1 MSLDQRLRDA
11 RDDYRALTPPPAT
24 VDPGGVT
31 GVDQPSSRPPVPH
44 RTRWLAAAAVLLVV
58 VASVATWTVTRERED
73 RDRVSVAGPSTVATI
88 DPQTTG
94 AWDPSDVVLDP
105 PGPYRDGQ
113 EVVVRVP
120 VAVAEGADLLNE
132 GLSLCARVREGDDL
146 SETCDPTVE
155 DLVVLDSLGPTS
167 ATVRL
172 RRTVFTD
179 TGRRD
184 CNEATVD
191 CRIVVLAGDGSRHA
205 SERLTFV
212 DEDPSEPEVR
222 LRVEPTGEP
231 GEVTLTPSG
240 LTADP
245 SWLALRDDDPG
256 RAGGF
261 TPLYVSQCAFSA
273 SLGSTPGPFGDPPP
287 WEAGDPD
294 GVVCGA
300 MGPALELDPD
310 DPERAVTVTL
320 PTLVYGYGGWADCRV
335 DQCFL
340 EVRRTII
347 HGIEPGGGTLGS
359 DVSAAT
365 ALLPRDGAW
374 AEATRPTLSVET
386 PGPHRAGQVVS
397 VTISGLPAGERRLI
411 AQCSVDQPWGCGYD
425 VLELGNGTHEVTL
438 AQGLLERCR
447 PETCYLELDSSSEG
461 LPPLA
466 VAPLDT
472 PG

>member
-11 RDDYRALTPPPAT
+11 RDDYRGLAPPTPA
-24 VDPGGVT
+24 
-31 GVDQPSSRPPVPH
+31 SRPDPDEVIAPSH

-58 VASVATWTVTRERED
+58 VASVATWTVSREGDD
-73 RDRVSVAGPSTVATI
+73 RDRVSVAGPSTTATV
-88 DPQTTG
+88 DPPTSG

-105 PGPYRDGQ
+105 PGPYRDRQ
-113 EVVVRVP
+113 EVLVRVP
-120 VAVAEGADLLNE
+120 AAVAEGADLLNE

-155 DLVVLDSLGPTS
+155 DLVVLGSVGPTS

-212 DEDPSEPEVR
+212 DEAVSAAEPEVT
-222 LRVEPTGEP
+222 LRIEPTGEP
-231 GEVTLTPSG
+231 GEVTLTPDG
-240 LTADP
+240 LTADG
-245 SWLALRDDDPG
+245 SWLALRDDDPA
-256 RAGGF
+256 RADGF

-287 WEAGDPD
+287 WESGDPD

-340 EVRRTII
+340 DVRRTII
-347 HGIEPGGGTLGS
+347 HGVEPGGGTLGS

-365 ALLPRDGAW
+365 ALLPRDAAW
-374 AEATRPTLSVET
+374 VEPVRPTLTIET
-386 PGPHRAGQVVS
+386 PGPHRGGQTVS
-397 VTISGLPAGERRLI
+397 VTIRGLPDGERRLI

-425 VLELGNGTHEVTL
+425 VRELGNGTHEITL
-438 AQGLLERCR
+438 DEGLLDRCR
-447 PETCYLELDSSSEG
+447 PETCYLELSSSSEG